1 MKSRPPTS
9 WSNIIILYWC
19 REIIK
24 LILIVSNEPYCYHC
38 YRRESQL
45 EDGAKLNACQCCLLT
60 SFCPSCQQTH
70 PSAECATLQD
80 IAVDDKIMVDLHRR
94 TGKSST
100 ITFTEL
106 PRKQHFSLSS
116 AKDWYD
122 YYTRLSDMGGFR
134 SKMNR
139 DLRYLSNDPK
149 EREFVEYLRCGTN
162 TTTIQ
167 LTLLAAL
174 EVIIPNVNTRG
185 SINLHVIGAAGAE
198 FASVPAFEELLHLL
212 PSLITLQLAFVGLNV
227 DPTNDTEIQNPHT
240 LQCCAACTKM
250 GRTISIRTW
259 RGPYH
264 AYINTQFYKTPDLA
278 AAFHSGFS
286 VDEQADWYP
295 TIKYLSHA
303 PHPTLFTAARYF
315 EIQGEMGIWKNLGAE
330 FVKSAEVNKWKGMS
344 PSLAACGD
352 KPNEVIYQNYWWY
365 IVKERWLGI
374 WRVIAWKEREWE
386 LVRYREAILRPCS
399 SLPTPQLE

>member
-1 MKSRPPTS
+1 M
-9 WSNIIILYWC
+9 
-19 REIIK
+19 
-24 LILIVSNEPYCYHC
+24 VSYEPYCYHC

-70 PSAECATLQD
+70 PSVECATLQD
-80 IAVDDKIMVDLHRR
+80 IAVDDKIMVDLRRR

-100 ITFTEL
+100 ITFTKL
-106 PRKQHFSLSS
+106 PRKEHLSLSS

-122 YYTRLSDMGGFR
+122 YYTRLSDLGGFR

-139 DLRYLSNDPK
+139 DLRCLSNDPK
-149 EREFVEYLRCGTN
+149 EREFVQYLRCGTN

-167 LTLLAAL
+167 LTLIAAL
-174 EVIIPNVNTRG
+174 EAIIPNVNTRG
-185 SINLHVIGAAGAE
+185 SINLHVIGATGAE
-198 FASVPAFEELLHLL
+198 FASIPAFEELLHLL

-227 DPTNDTEIQNPHT
+227 GEDPTNDTEIQNPHT

-264 AYINTQFYKTPDLA
+264 AYIDTQFYKTPDLA
-278 AAFHSGFS
+278 AAFQSGFS

-295 TIKYLSHA
+295 TIKYLAHA
-303 PHPTLFTAARYF
+303 PHPTLFTAARYY
-315 EIQGEMGIWKNLGAE
+315 EIQGEMGIWQNLGAE
-330 FVKSAEVNKWKGMS
+330 FVKNAEINKWKGMS
-344 PSLAACGD
+344 PSLSACGD
-352 KPNEVIYQNYWWY
+352 KPNEVVYQNYWWY
-365 IVKERWLGI
+365 IVKQR
-374 WRVIAWKEREWE
+374 
-386 LVRYREAILRPCS
+386 
-399 SLPTPQLE
+399 